1 MSRILNKILV
11 IVFIISALGIC
22 FPKRSFALEPQGS
35 FIVQLAHP
43 EALNELKK
51 IGTNIR
57 QVFSFS
63 SSSEFQNTYAFNS
76 RASYFEIQR
85 LLSGSS
91 LKLQKN
97 NNFASEGITVNDPG
111 FTENSEDID
120 RQWGLVK
127 AGVSEAWNATTGSSK
142 NVIAVIDTGIDA
154 THEDLKNVSLVPGF
168 DFINTQGLSGN
179 INSDDNGHGTLVAG
193 ILAASANNSKGIV
206 GINWSVTL
214 MPIKALNQDGRG
226 DSAGIA
232 EAIVWA
238 VDNGARI
245 INISLGGLGFEHD
258 PTLAEAVSYAFH
270 KNAIIVA
277 AAGND
282 VAKTGGNMDESPVF
296 PICDDNDINM
306 VIGVA
311 ATDQNDRKAD
321 FSNFGKNCIDVA
333 APGKRILST
342 INHDP
347 ITRQESPNAYAFA
360 SGTSLAVPF
369 VSGQAALILSKYPT
383 LTNIQVR
390 DRIMATA
397 ENIDYSNPIQC
408 AGSSCKGMLG
418 AGRINVQK
426 SLEVSQNS
434 LILRD
439 GDVVKTEIGAV
450 YQIVGGQRRPV
461 SPLVFNQRF
470 SNVPV
475 RLISSQQILAYPE
488 SSFATPIEGTLV
500 KTANSPTVYYINK
513 GMKMPVLYSVFV
525 EKGFVFSDVLT
536 ADVSEVDSWLLG
548 KFLTP
553 KEGTLVK
560 TPNKKTLYWVVG
572 ESLHA
577 VNDRYFKEQGLSYF
591 PIMTV
596 SDNDLQG
603 FSRGEAYTK

>member
-1 MSRILNKILV
+1 MHRIINKILV
-11 IVFIISALGIC
+11 FVLLFSALGIC
-22 FPKRSFALEPQGS
+22 FPKRSFASGPEAS
-35 FIVQLAHP
+35 FIVQLSSP
-43 EALNELKK
+43 DALDELEKL
-51 IGTNIR
+51 GTNIH

-63 SSSEFQNTYAFNS
+63 TSSDFQNTYVFDS
-76 RASYFEIQR
+76 FASYSEIQR
-85 LLSGSS
+85 LLSGSF
-91 LKLQKN
+91 LKFQRN
-97 NNFASEGITVNDPG
+97 NNFTSEGVTVNDPG
-111 FTENSEDID
+111 FTSNSEDID
-120 RQWGLVK
+120 RQWGLIK
-127 AGVSEAWNATTGSSK
+127 TGISEAWTITTGNSK
-142 NVIAVIDTGIDA
+142 NIIAVIDTGIDA
-154 THEDLKNVSLVPGF
+154 THEDLRNVSLVPGY
-168 DFINTQGLSGN
+168 DFVNNLSLSGN

-206 GINWSVTL
+206 GTNWSATL
-214 MPIKALNQDGRG
+214 MPVKALNKDGRG

-238 VDNGARI
+238 VDKGARI

-258 PTLAEAVSYAFH
+258 PTLADAVSYAFH

-347 ITRQESPNAYAFA
+347 ITGQDTPNAYAFA

-369 VSGQAALILSKYPT
+369 VSGQVALILSKYPT
-383 LTNIQVR
+383 LSNIQVR

-397 ENIDYSNPIQC
+397 ENLDDYNPIQC
-408 AGSSCKGMLG
+408 GGSSCKGMLG
-418 AGRINVQK
+418 AGRINVKK
-426 SLEVSQNS
+426 SLEDSQSS
-434 LILRD
+434 LIIGD
-439 GDVVKTEIGAV
+439 GDIVKTETGAV
-450 YQIVGGQRRPV
+450 YQIVGGQRRPI

-470 SNVPV
+470 SSVSV
-475 RLISSQQILAYPE
+475 RLISSQQLLAYPE

-513 GMKMPVLYSVFV
+513 GMKMPVLESVFM
-525 EKGFVFSDVLT
+525 ERGFSFSNVLT
-536 ADVSEVDSWLLG
+536 ADVSEVNSWLLG

-553 KEGTLVK
+553 EEGVLIK
-560 TPNKKTLYWVVG
+560 TPSKKTLYWVVG

-577 VNDRYFKEQGLSYF
+577 VNDVYFKQQGLSRF
-591 PIMTV
+591 PVMMV
-596 SDNDLQG
+596 SDNDLNG
-603 FSRGEAYTK
+603 FSKGEAYTK